1 MDERIIQG
9 WRERFREE
17 RERERKRYKKAR
29 ETIPSIVGILKKHG
43 AKKIILFGSICEADK
58 FKARS
63 DIDIAVE
70 GIKEEELLQAYADC
84 MMEFDFEIDLKPL
97 EKLEGLFKKMVLEK
111 GEIIYEGKK

>member
-9 WRERFREE
+9 WKKKFKEE
-17 RERERKRYKKAR
+17 RERERERYKKAR
-29 ETIPSIVGILKKHG
+29 KTIPSIVATLKKYG

-58 FKARS
+58 FEARS

-70 GIKEEELLQAYADC
+70 GIKEEEFLQVYADC

-97 EKLEGLFKKMVLEK
+97 EKLKGLFKKMVLEK
-111 GEIIYEGKK
+111 GEIIYEREK